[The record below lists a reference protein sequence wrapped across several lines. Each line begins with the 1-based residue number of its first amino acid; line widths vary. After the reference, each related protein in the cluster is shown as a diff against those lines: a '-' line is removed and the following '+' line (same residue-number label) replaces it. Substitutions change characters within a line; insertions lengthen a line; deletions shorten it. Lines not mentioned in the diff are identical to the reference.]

1 MTDNLQ
7 LNAEGKLKHFL
18 TIEGLSKGLLTEILD
33 TAESFAGVSEHQVKK
48 VPLLRG
54 KTIVN
59 LFFEKP
65 PPSPAHLRPRRHAAV
80 RRCDQYEYSH
90 LGYLKRRKPA

>member
-7 LNAEGKLKHFL
+7 LNPEGKLKHFL
-18 TIEGLSKGLLTEILD
+18 TIEGLNKSLLTEILD
-33 TAESFAGVSEHQVKK
+33 IAESFIGMNDQQIKK

-59 LFFEKP
+59 LFFEN
-65 PPSPAHLRPRRHAAV
+65 STRTRTTF
-80 RRCDQYEYSH
+80 
-90 LGYLKRRKPA
+90 